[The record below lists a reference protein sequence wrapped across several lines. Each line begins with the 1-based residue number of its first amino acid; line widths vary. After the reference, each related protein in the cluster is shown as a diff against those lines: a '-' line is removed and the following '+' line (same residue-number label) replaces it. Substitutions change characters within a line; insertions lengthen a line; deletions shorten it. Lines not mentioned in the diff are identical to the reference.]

1 MRIEPPVGFSG
12 SLMFLEPMLGFSPSL
27 MTFSVLEHTGPRKM
41 RVIKYP
47 IRNPVVVKN
56 TSSAA
61 AKASLLGWPPSP
73 GARNLTKRGTNLAN
87 LNQPNANQDLCKPV
101 GDLLEV
107 RV

>member
-1 MRIEPPVGFSG
+1 
-12 SLMFLEPMLGFSPSL
+12 MFLEPVLGCSPSL
-27 MTFSVLEHTGPRKM
+27 MTFSVLANTGPRKM

-73 GARNLTKRGTNLAN
+73 VARNLTKRPPPGTNLAN